1 MSNEILYVGISG
13 KKGHGKDTFANK
25 LIIDLYNKGIN
36 AQLYHYA
43 DPIKDLVV
51 SVFGLDP
58 DVVYNL
64 TPEAAKLRDEP
75 TYLRRLDFPTC
86 FRDDYY
92 KHLTTREILQIMGTE
107 IGRQNCP
114 TIWSHAP
121 FRKQWPEDTNVVII
135 PDVRFIDEVESIKE
149 NDGLVFRIIRPSVE
163 NKDSHI
169 SETALDSYPIHKFSA
184 VLYNDGSKEKL
195 FENYM
200 DPVIKIIEEKLDDRH
215 C

>member
-25 LIIDLYNKGIN
+25 LLEKLYDKGID

-64 TPEAAKLRDEP
+64 TPEAAKQRDEP

-107 IGRQNCP
+107 IGRANCP

-121 FRKQWPEDTNVVII
+121 FRKEWPEDTNVVLI

-149 NDGLVFRIIRPSVE
+149 NDGLVIRIIRPSLS
-163 NKDSHI
+163 NNDTHL
-169 SETALDSYPIHKFSA
+169 SETALDNYPVHKFSA
-184 VLYNDGSKEKL
+184 VLYNEGSKEDL
-195 FENYM
+195 FRNYI
-200 DPVIKIIEEKLDDRH
+200 DPVIKMIEEKLDDRH